1 MVTKMYDINKL
12 RQYFPTTTVYK
23 DPSVMAMFLN
33 AKIPAFLRDWIM
45 KRKAGSDGRINDI
58 DALTAYVGTIIPR
71 REDKGLLE
79 DEARTNGET
88 HQFLARIDVN
98 FNSKANYYTFE
109 IPALGFAHS
118 QTIVEDYVWN
128 RIKGE
133 LIGESGGWG
142 LIKIGYMPPEGN
154 KKNGKFTLLD
164 YKNFCPY
171 EVNVD
176 AFREARRHFNTEE
189 WMDILLG
196 AIDYNPDGYAK
207 AKICGQELL
216 QCDVW
221 EAKHAMLTR
230 LLPFIE
236 PRINLVELAPQ
247 QTGKSYIFGKIGKYG
262 WLAGGGS
269 LSRAKLFYDVSSRK
283 FGIVTSNDFVA
294 IDEIKSINF
303 SDPAE
308 MQGILKGYM
317 EDGFVNVAGV
327 KVEGDA
333 GIILLGNID
342 LNDMEATKD
351 MFRELPPVFRDA
363 ALIERVHGFI
373 LGRKI
378 PPLTDAMI
386 IKDWALNTEY
396 FTEIMHLMRTS
407 AETLRYRGLV
417 EQLVR
422 TDRGVDKREKEA
434 VLRLCTAYMKLFLPH
449 ADGELI
455 KDINFRK
462 DFKEYCLHP
471 SVRMR
476 DVVLQ
481 QMKIID
487 PTQFGKRS
495 MSSYWLKEEDT

>member
-1 MVTKMYDINKL
+1 MYDINKL
-12 RQYFPTTTVYK
+12 RQHFPTTTVYK

-33 AKIPAFLRDWIM
+33 AKIPAFLRDWIL
-45 KRKAGSDGRINDI
+45 KRKAGSDGHIDDI
-58 DALTAYVGTIIPR
+58 DSLSAYIGTIIPR
-71 REDKGLLE
+71 REEKGRLE
-79 DEARTNGET
+79 DEARSNGET
-88 HQFLARIDVN
+88 RQFLARIDVN

-109 IPALGFAHS
+109 IPALGFAHN
-118 QTIVEDYVWN
+118 QTIIEDYVWD
-128 RIKGE
+128 RVKGE
-133 LIGESGGWG
+133 LLGEAGGWG
-142 LIKIGYMPPEGN
+142 LIKLGYMPPEES
-154 KKNGKFTLLD
+154 KKNGRFTLLD

-176 AFREARRHFNTEE
+176 AFREARRYFSTEE
-189 WMDILLG
+189 WMDIILG
-196 AIDYNPDGYAK
+196 AIDYNSDGYAK
-207 AKICGQELL
+207 AKINEQELL
-216 QCDVW
+216 QGEIW

-236 PRINLVELAPQ
+236 PRVNLVELAPQ
-247 QTGKSYIFGKIGKYG
+247 QTGKSYIFGKVGKYG

-269 LSRAKLFYDVSSRK
+269 LSRAKLFYDIASKR
-283 FGIVTSNDFVA
+283 FGMVKSNDFVA
-294 IDEIKSINF
+294 IDEIKSIHFN
-303 SDPAE
+303 DPAE

-342 LNDMEATKD
+342 IRDMEATKD
-351 MFRELPPVFRDA
+351 MFRELPDVFRDA

-386 IKDWALNTEY
+386 INDWALNTEY
-396 FTEIMHLMRTS
+396 YTEIMHLMRTP
-407 AETLRYRGLV
+407 AETLRYRAFV
-417 EQLVR
+417 EQLVQ
-422 TDRGVDKREKEA
+422 TKHGVDKREKEA
-434 VLRLCTAYMKLFLPH
+434 VFRLCTAYIKLFLPH

-455 KDINFRK
+455 KDAGFRK
-462 DFKEYCLHP
+462 DFKQYCLQP
-471 SVRMR
+471 AVRMR

-487 PTQFGKRS
+487 STQFGNRS
-495 MSSYWLKEEDT
+495 MSSYKLREE

>member
-1 MVTKMYDINKL
+1 MYDITKL
-12 RQYFPTTTVYK
+12 RQSFPTTTVYK

-33 AKIPAFLRDWIM
+33 AKIPAFLRDWIL
-45 KRKAGSDGRINDI
+45 KRKAGSDGRINDTDSLSSYI
-58 DALTAYVGTIIPR
+58 AMIIPR
-71 REDKGLLE
+71 REEKGRLE
-79 DEARTNGET
+79 DEARSNGET
-88 HQFLARIDVN
+88 RQFLARIDVT

-109 IPALGFAHS
+109 IPALGFAHN
-118 QTIVEDYVWN
+118 QTIVEDYVWDRVKN
-128 RIKGE
+128 E
-133 LIGESGGWG
+133 LIGEAGGWG
-142 LIKIGYMPPEGN
+142 LIKLGYMPPEGN

-171 EVNVD
+171 EVSVD
-176 AFREARRHFNTEE
+176 AYREARRNFDIEE

-196 AIDYNPDGYAK
+196 AIDYNPDGYSK
-207 AKICGQELL
+207 AKINGHDLL
-216 QCDVW
+216 PDEIW
-221 EAKHAMLTR
+221 EAKHSMLTR

-236 PRINLVELAPQ
+236 PRVNLVELAPQ
-247 QTGKSYIFGKIGKYG
+247 QTGKSYIFGKVGKYG

-269 LSRAKLFYDVSSRK
+269 LSRAKLFYDIASKR
-283 FGIVTSNDFVA
+283 FGTVTSNDFVA
-294 IDEIKSINF
+294 VDEIKSINF
-303 SDPAE
+303 NDPAE

-342 LNDMEATKD
+342 VNDMDATKD
-351 MFRELPPVFRDA
+351 MFRELPSVFRDA

-378 PPLTDAMI
+378 PSLTDAMI
-386 IKDWALNTEY
+386 INDWALNTEY
-396 FTEIMHLMRTS
+396 FTEIMHLMRTP

-417 EQLVR
+417 EQLVQ
-422 TDRGVDKREKEA
+422 TKRGVDKREKEA
-434 VLRLCTAYMKLFLPH
+434 VLRLCTAYIKLFFPH
-449 ADGELI
+449 ADSELI
-455 KDINFRK
+455 KDDTFRR
-462 DFKEYCLHP
+462 DFKLYCLQP

-487 PTQFGKRS
+487 STQFGSRS
-495 MSSYWLKEEDT
+495 MSTYKLKDV